1 MIKRVVATDEALRL
15 IDSMKE
21 KHGSIILY
29 QSGGCCD
36 GSAPMCYI
44 KGDFLL
50 GDSDVFL
57 GSIGD
62 TPFYM
67 HKSQYDYWKHTQL
80 IIDAL
85 EGRGATFS
93 LDSVEEK
100 HFITRSRIFT
110 DEEYEEVKK
119 FL

>member
-36 GSAPMCYI
+36 GSAPMCC
-44 KGDFLL
+44 KEGDFLL
-50 GDSDVFL
+50 GGSDVFL
-57 GSIGD
+57 GSLGNI
-62 TPFYM
+62 PFYM

-80 IIDAL
+80 IIDAI
-85 EGRGATFS
+85 EGRGAAFS
-93 LDSVEEK
+93 LDSVEDK
-100 HFITRSRIFT
+100 HFITRARVFT

-119 FL
+119 LL